1 MKIIKRIGIDDIF
14 ILLGMAGIGTGTY
27 LLFGVPVSLVVMGAL
42 FLGIGLFMAGLGA
55 DRKK

>member
-1 MKIIKRIGIDDIF
+1 MIKRIGIYDIF

-55 DRKK
+55 DRQK